1 MNKKVLLLML
11 MFSLCLGTTGKAGSA
26 QQEQD
31 LYINFD
37 KISVLGHVF
46 DEGQQPIEGI
56 KVEIRLAYDPQR
68 KRPEIMGAA
77 ELQDNVWEF
86 LYRTLGTN
94 VFGWAETDKEG
105 FYQINGVPRP
115 GAYFLLVRHTE
126 DYLQTKAP
134 IVIHTSGAK
143 EFEVDLILRGRG
155 SPSKTM
161 SKEAMGEIAAA
172 REAVTQKKLDKAIKH
187 FQKAIEMEP
196 EFAEAHYNL
205 GILLRQK
212 GKIEEAKE
220 HFLSAIEY
228 QENYRLAQF
237 SLGETLHA
245 EKKHARSNQYLIKYL
260 ENDEIDKSKTTA
272 LAHYMAGANYFN
284 LRKASK
290 AIPHLSQAVE
300 LEPKI
305 NPNAYIFLGNSYV
318 FVRDGENAVK
328 CYQKFVELYPDAPNI
343 QQVKSILEKLESMY
357 PSEKK

>member
-1 MNKKVLLLML
+1 MNKKVLLLTL

-46 DEGQQPIEGI
+46 DESQQPLGGI
-56 KVEIRLAYDPQR
+56 KVEIRLAYDGQR
-68 KRPEIMGAA
+68 KKPEIMGAA
-77 ELQDNVWEF
+77 ELQENVWEF

-134 IVIHTSGAK
+134 IIIHASGAK
-143 EFEVDLILRGRG
+143 EFEVDLILRERG
-155 SPSKTM
+155 SPSKTI

-172 REAVTQKKLDKAIKH
+172 KEAVAGKNLDKAVKH
-187 FQKAIEMEP
+187 FRKAIEIEP

-212 GKIEEAKE
+212 GKVEVAKE

-228 QENYRLAQF
+228 QEDYPLALF
-237 SLGETLHA
+237 SLGEILHA
-245 EKKHARSNQYLIKYL
+245 QKKYARSNQYLIKYL
-260 ENDEIDKSKTTA
+260 ENLEPEKNRTTA

-284 LRKASK
+284 LRKADK
-290 AIPHLSQAVE
+290 AIPYLSQALE

-305 NPNAYIFLGNSYV
+305 NPNAYLFLANSYV
-318 FVRDGENAVK
+318 FERDGENAIK
-328 CYQKFVELYPDAPNI
+328 CYRKFIELYPDAPNI
-343 QQVKSILEKLESMY
+343 QQVKAILEKLESMY
-357 PSEKK
+357 SPEKK

>member
-1 MNKKVLLLML
+1 MNKKVVLLTL

-46 DEGQQPIEGI
+46 DESQQPLGGI
-56 KVEIRLAYDPQR
+56 KVEIRLAYNAQQ
-68 KRPEIMGAA
+68 KKPEIMGAA

-134 IVIHTSGAK
+134 IIIHTSGAK
-143 EFEVDLILRGRG
+143 EFEVDLILRERG
-155 SPSKTM
+155 SPARTI
-161 SKEAMGEIAAA
+161 SKEAMEEIAAA
-172 REAVTQKKLDKAIKH
+172 KEDVAGKKLDKAIQH
-187 FQKAIEMEP
+187 FQKAIEIEP

-205 GILLRQK
+205 GIILRQK
-212 GKIEEAKE
+212 GKIEVAKE
-220 HFLSAIEY
+220 HFLSAIEN
-228 QENYRLAQF
+228 QENYPLALF

-245 EKKHARSNQYLIKYL
+245 EKKYARSNQYLIKYL
-260 ENDEIDKSKTTA
+260 ENLEPDNSQVTA

-284 LRKASK
+284 LRKADK
-290 AIPHLSQAVE
+290 AIPHLSQAIE

-305 NPNAYIFLGNSYV
+305 NPNAYIFLANSYV
-318 FVRDGENAVK
+318 FIRDGENAIDN
-328 CYQKFVELYPDAPNI
+328 YRKFMELYPDYPNI
-343 QQVKSILEKLESMY
+343 DQIKAILEKLVSMY
-357 PSEKK
+357 PPEKK